1 MYKVMPDQTLSESNG
16 DANILRCA
24 PHRSMAGDSRHFRCW
39 DSGSQHYAGGDHL
52 APALLLNWQIDHEV
66 REERHLIGGRRSVTV
81 YYFTLFRDGVTLVMP
96 VIENP
101 YVIRLIYQLSLHV
114 TVQPLFY

>member
-1 MYKVMPDQTLSESNG
+1 MYKVMPAQTLYKSEG

-39 DSGSQHYAGGDHL
+39 HPGSQHYAGGDHL
-52 APALLLNWQIDHEV
+52 ATALLLKWEIDNEV
-66 REERHLIGGRRSVTV
+66 VEERHLIGGSRSVTV
-81 YYFTLFRDGVTLVMP
+81 YYFTLSRDGVTLVMP

-101 YVIRLIYQLSLHV
+101 YVIRLIHQLSLHV
-114 TVQPLFY
+114 VAQPLMH